1 MEISLELI
9 DQLKARANISY
20 RRAKELLEET
30 GGDLIKALIN
40 LEESST
46 DTGRAYL
53 KQGQFLI
60 SRTLRAAGKLHQKKV
75 RVQLQEKT
83 VAEIPVTAG
92 ALAAAL
98 FPKLA
103 ASGVIALLAAHGSM
117 EINEK
122 MVSSPV
128 EEKDTPW
135 GRGGWPMSHPPLP
148 HTVFYIS
155 RNRVVEC
162 SIYYLPGK
170 YGCGMPHPLF
180 LPVSPAEG
188 DKYPPPLSTLW
199 GRVRGRHIRRM
210 KKPGSVF
217 RAAYFKR
224 DPGNRFKAEVQR
236 L

>member
-46 DTGRAYL
+46 DTGREYL

-75 RVQLQEKT
+75 RVKLQEKT

-103 ASGVIALLAAHGSM
+103 ALGVIALLAAHGSM

-128 EEKDTPW
+128 EEKDTP
-135 GRGGWPMSHPPLP
+135 
-148 HTVFYIS
+148 
-155 RNRVVEC
+155 
-162 SIYYLPGK
+162 
-170 YGCGMPHPLF
+170 
-180 LPVSPAEG
+180 
-188 DKYPPPLSTLW
+188 
-199 GRVRGRHIRRM
+199 
-210 KKPGSVF
+210 
-217 RAAYFKR
+217 
-224 DPGNRFKAEVQR
+224 
-236 L
+236 